1 MISISRS
8 REKISNCNV
17 CGAINFDSE
26 LSFNEKV
33 DELTEIWV
41 GRDLQQRITLCNN
54 CLNQLSEKLIDY
66 IKQKKVEE

>member
-1 MISISRS
+1 MIEIKKGKERV
-8 REKISNCNV
+8 SNCNV

-41 GRDLQQRITLCNN
+41 GRDLRQKITLCNK
-54 CLNQLSEKLIDY
+54 CLKELSDKINNY
-66 IKQKKVEE
+66 IKLQ